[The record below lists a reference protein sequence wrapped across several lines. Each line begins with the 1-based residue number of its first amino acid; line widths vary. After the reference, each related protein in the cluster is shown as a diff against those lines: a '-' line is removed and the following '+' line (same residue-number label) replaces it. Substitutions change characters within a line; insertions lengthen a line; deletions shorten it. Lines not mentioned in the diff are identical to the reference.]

1 MPLIRYVSLCN
12 KKLTSQEITDGTTF
26 EEAVE
31 QIIPMHKY
39 PFVRVYKYATLIDAR
54 FCNEVVQ
61 RSCTLVVVTSRIR
74 ASVYVEPRKATFY
87 VEIPPE
93 TRVCDLA
100 LTIVE
105 NHLRDGEALCHMYD
119 PVSGQYESPLD
130 MRVQV
135 DRLPCADF
143 RACMKPIAISS
154 MSDVLSKWPYRV
166 TSIENVSSDVFVVKT
181 DPNEGVRDY
190 LVYKGN
196 HKPLVARAPGSS
208 DD

>member
-12 KKLTSQEITDGTTF
+12 KKLTSQKIADGTTF

-31 QIIPMHKY
+31 QIIPMEKY
-39 PFVRVYKYATLIDAR
+39 PFARVFKYATLIDAR
-54 FCNEVVQ
+54 SCRDVVQ
-61 RSCTLVVVTSRIR
+61 RSCTLVVVTSRIL
-74 ASVYVEPRKATFY
+74 ASVYVEPRKETFH
-87 VEIPPE
+87 VEVPPE

-100 LTIVE
+100 LQIVE
-105 NHLRDGEALCHMYD
+105 NHLKDSEALCHMYD
-119 PVSGQYESPLD
+119 PASGQYVSPLD

-135 DRLPCADF
+135 DRLPCAYF
-143 RACMKPIAISS
+143 RACMKPIAVSS

-166 TSIENVSSDVFVVKT
+166 NSIDNVSTDVFVVKT

-196 HKPLVARAPGSS
+196 FKPLVARAPGSS